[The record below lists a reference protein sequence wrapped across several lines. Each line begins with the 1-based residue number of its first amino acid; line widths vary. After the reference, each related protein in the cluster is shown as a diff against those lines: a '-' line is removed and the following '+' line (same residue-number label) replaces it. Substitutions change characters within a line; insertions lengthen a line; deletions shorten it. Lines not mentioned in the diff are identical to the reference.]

1 MRKLPNNTKNKNGK
15 EYKGLSKVS
24 AYVEISHAKVS
35 FWHTYSLNMQKDNDI
50 YTHTLYIYCT
60 HTYNGCVTHAYETHP
75 HESHMHRPYNHCEC
89 VQIT

>member
-35 FWHTYSLNMQKDNDI
+35 FWHTYSLNMQKENDI
-50 YTHTLYIYCT
+50 YTHILCT
-60 HTYNGCVTHAYETHP
+60 YSMNMRKKNDICIH
-75 HESHMHRPYNHCEC
+75 
-89 VQIT
+89 IL